1 MSADPL
7 DLLYLLSDIAR
18 LLRAE
23 SGRRARARGLGRAEF
38 AALAVLAR
46 APGVTQRELAERL
59 DVEPITVARLLDR
72 LAARGLVER
81 RPDPRDRRVWR
92 LHLGP
97 ESGTLNAATAEELA
111 DLARHL
117 AEGMEPV
124 ALKGVMAG
132 LRHVAGVLAAPV
144 VPAGA
149 SDPAAAQ
156 PGAARPGVH
165 GSAAAD
171 ARGLVAP
178 DLVTAGRTSPALISP
193 RHSPDLVTGPGALRE
208 TA

>member
-1 MSADPL
+1 MPADPL
-7 DLLYLLSDIAR
+7 DFLYLLSDIAR

-23 SGRRARARGLGRAEF
+23 SGRRARARGLSRGEF

-46 APGVTQRELAERL
+46 TPGVTQRELAERL

-97 ESGTLNAATAEELA
+97 AAGTLSAATGEELT

-117 AEGMEPV
+117 AEGMEPA
-124 ALKGVMAG
+124 ALEGVMAG
-132 LRHVAGVLAAPV
+132 LRHVAGVLAAPA
-144 VPAGA
+144 VPA
-149 SDPAAAQ
+149 D
-156 PGAARPGVH
+156 
-165 GSAAAD
+165 AD
-171 ARGLVAP
+171 APGLAAP
-178 DLVTAGRTSPALISP
+178 DLVIPGRTSSALVSS
-193 RHSPDLVTGPGALRE
+193 RHSAADRAAEPGPLRE
-208 TA
+208 VA